1 MVSISDYPL
10 LRLSVSTRE
19 FSTFFTLQA
28 APGKIGRVGKTRGK
42 FTPRNPSKGKQ
53 KFANSRI
60 GTDIG

>member
-1 MVSISDYPL
+1 MVSISYYPL

-28 APGKIGRVGKTRGK
+28 APRKIGRVGETRRK